1 MIVGTIPLR
10 RGASLPF
17 LIPTMAMLA
26 AAAGCVTREPLAAWK
41 QETARYVQRVGDG
54 DPASLRLLPTL
65 RSRNHLRPDLIV
77 IGATRV
83 RAPDGGSRNAL
94 GVHVGTV
101 DADAITWHLFLVG
114 VFDDVT
120 ARGWTDQLRPVV
132 RDIRLVAMDARRGET
147 DFLATAPMPAMV
159 ERYVSRPSDVGPS
172 PKSATSVAY
181 AFPDPTDD
189 YETNFE
195 RDTVTVRE
203 RRTGAEWRLSL
214 RDDRA
219 TGDSSR

>member
-17 LIPTMAMLA
+17 LIPSMAMVA

-120 ARGWTDQLRPVV
+120 ARGWTDQLQPIV

-147 DFLATAPMPAMV
+147 DFLATPPEAAMV
-159 ERYVSRPSDVGPS
+159 ERYVNRQSDAEPS
-172 PKSATSVAY
+172 PKRATSIAY

-189 YETNFE
+189 YETTLEHN
-195 RDTVTVRE
+195 TVIVRE
-203 RRTGAEWRLSL
+203 RCTGAEWRLSL
-214 RDDRA
+214 RNDRSRI
-219 TGDSSR
+219 DSDR